1 MLSDLPIPA
10 TEDREEEEIKVYTED
25 IQETTN
31 NMLTSHDAHLS
42 RTHDAHLSRT
52 HDAHLSRTHGAHL
65 SRTHDPH
72 LSRTHDPHLS
82 RTHGAHPLPSHLGS
96 NPPTQCNTR
105 PHIPLLP
112 PKDKTSMLTNILV
125 LHVINTYNR
134 VSNTQQEGTTSSS
147 SKT

>member
-52 HDAHLSRTHGAHL
+52 HDA
-65 SRTHDPH
+65 H

-134 VSNTQQEGTTSSS
+134 VSNTQQEDTTSSS

>member
-52 HDAHLSRTHGAHL
+52 HDAHLSRTHGAH
-65 SRTHDPH
+65 
-72 LSRTHDPHLS
+72 
-82 RTHGAHPLPSHLGS
+82 PLPSHLGS

-105 PHIPLLP
+105 LHIPLLP
-112 PKDKTSMLTNILV
+112 PKDKTSMLTDILV
-125 LHVINTYNR
+125 LHVITTYNR
-134 VSNTQQEGTTSSS
+134 VSNTQQKGTSSSS

>member
-10 TEDREEEEIKVYTED
+10 TEDKEEEEIKVYTED

-42 RTHDAHLSRT
+42 RTHDV
-52 HDAHLSRTHGAHL
+52 HLSRTHGA
-65 SRTHDPH
+65 
-72 LSRTHDPHLS
+72 HLS